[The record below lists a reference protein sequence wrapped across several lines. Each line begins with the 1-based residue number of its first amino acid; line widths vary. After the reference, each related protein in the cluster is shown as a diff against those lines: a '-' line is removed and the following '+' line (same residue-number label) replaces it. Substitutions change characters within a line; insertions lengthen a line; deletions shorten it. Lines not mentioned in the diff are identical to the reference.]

1 MIIYTAAAGSCGSG
15 RYVSILRVQF
25 KRGGWRALGPH
36 GSHPHRLLI
45 DPHVLWRDHGRL
57 DTKYTVILVRIS
69 WFPGRWKGERGRRS
83 NSVFDFQSKMYCFHS
98 CTYHCASSL
107 LTNSDVSSTS
117 PPSHATHAVLWTWA

>member
-69 WFPGRWKGERGRRS
+69 WFPGDGRERGAGDQILYLIFRA
-83 NSVFDFQSKMYCFHS
+83 K
-98 CTYHCASSL
+98 CTVSILVPTTVPAHC
-107 LTNSDVSSTS
+107 
-117 PPSHATHAVLWTWA
+117 